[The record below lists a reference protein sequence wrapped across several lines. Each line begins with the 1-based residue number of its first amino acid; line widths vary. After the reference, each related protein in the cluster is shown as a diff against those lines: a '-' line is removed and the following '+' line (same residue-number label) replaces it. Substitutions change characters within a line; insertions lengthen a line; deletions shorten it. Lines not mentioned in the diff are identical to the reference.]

1 MANKYIRKNRNS
13 FTIVKN
19 SQIYG
24 KFTDLE
30 DAVFLRDKLIENNWN
45 LDLIDEVYEVDGEY
59 MVVRVIDEKL
69 HILTKSKEKPSME
82 AIERLAKIRIR
93 NPNNS
98 KYGLNITRIF
108 DTYIIKKRIAG
119 DDYIFGYFDNLRDAE
134 FVRNFLLDHNWNVNE
149 FSQIEYDEDTSTFK
163 VIEVIDEKAYVL
175 GTFESES
182 QIDITKSHE
191 EFLNKI
197 TKHKLGLAQHSNL
210 DELTDKIPELE
221 AMFNTKARDDVWS
234 YDNAQDP
241 LNDVIF
247 NLTPFQKI
255 VYDAVDDSTFED
267 IKRALIR
274 YRSGNFDE
282 KIQRNLDELENQ
294 GLISKNQN
302 NYIKRSK

>member
-1 MANKYIRKNRNS
+1 MSERYIRENKSS
-13 FTIVKN
+13 FVITK
-19 SQIYG
+19 SSRTYG
-24 KFTDLE
+24 KFDTLE
-30 DAVFLRDKLIENNWN
+30 DALFLRDELIENDWD
-45 LDLIDEVYEVDGEY
+45 LDSIDEIYNVGGVYIVVKQIDGRLQ
-59 MVVRVIDEKL
+59 VLVRA
-69 HILTKSKEKPSME
+69 SEKPSVE
-82 AIERLAKIRIR
+82 EIERLVKKQIR

-108 DTYIIKKRIAG
+108 DIYIIKKRIAG
-119 DDYIFGYFDNLRDAE
+119 DDYIFGYFDNLSDAE
-134 FVRNFLLDHNWNVNE
+134 FVRNFLLDHKWNVNE

-247 NLTPFQKI
+247 TLTPFQKI

-274 YRSGNFDE
+274 YSSGNFDE

>member
-1 MANKYIRKNRNS
+1 MSERYIRENKNS
-13 FTIVKN
+13 FVITK
-19 SQIYG
+19 SSRIYG
-24 KFTDLE
+24 KFDTLE
-30 DAVFLRDKLIENNWN
+30 DALFLRDELIENDW
-45 LDLIDEVYEVDGEY
+45 DLHSIDEVYNVGGVYIVVKQIDG
-59 MVVRVIDEKL
+59 KL
-69 HILTKSKEKPSME
+69 QVLAKSSEKPSVE
-82 AIERLAKIRIR
+82 EIKILAKKQIR

-134 FVRNFLLDHNWNVNE
+134 FVRNFLLDHNWNVDE
-149 FSQIEYDEDTSTFK
+149 FSQIEYDEDTSTYK

-221 AMFNTKARDDVWS
+221 AMFNTKARDEVWS
-234 YDNAQDP
+234 YENAQDP

-247 NLTPFQKI
+247 NLTPFQKT

-267 IKRALIR
+267 IKRSLIR

-302 NYIKRSK
+302 NYIKRSQ

>member
-1 MANKYIRKNRNS
+1 MSERYIRENKSS
-13 FTIVKN
+13 FVITK
-19 SQIYG
+19 SSRIYG
-24 KFTDLE
+24 KFDTLE
-30 DAVFLRDKLIENNWN
+30 DALFLRDELIENDWD
-45 LDLIDEVYEVDGEY
+45 LDSIDEIYNVGGMYIVVKPIDGRLQ
-59 MVVRVIDEKL
+59 VLVRA
-69 HILTKSKEKPSME
+69 SEKPSVE
-82 AIERLAKIRIR
+82 EIERLVKKQIR

-119 DDYIFGYFDNLRDAE
+119 DDYIFGYFDNLSDAE

-149 FSQIEYDEDTSTFK
+149 FSQIEYDEDTSTYK

-234 YDNAQDP
+234 YENAQDP

-247 NLTPFQKI
+247 TLTPFQKI

-267 IKRALIR
+267 IKRALVR